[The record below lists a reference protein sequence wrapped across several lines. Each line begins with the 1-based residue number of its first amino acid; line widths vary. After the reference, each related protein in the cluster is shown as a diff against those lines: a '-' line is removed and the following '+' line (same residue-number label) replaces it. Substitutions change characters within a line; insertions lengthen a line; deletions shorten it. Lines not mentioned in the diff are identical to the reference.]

1 MWQLKY
7 FLRQVVSFSV
17 LVGAGWLLVQPD
29 AGASL
34 PDQLTQPLAPVLYD
48 LRGEVS
54 ASRYIYII
62 QTISNL
68 QVHLLP
74 VLLFLAAV
82 LATLLVSFLGCV
94 GTCLR
99 NRCMI
104 AVVGSQQSAVC
115 SQHSDNI
122 CSISCWC

>member
-1 MWQLKY
+1 MY
-7 FLRQVVSFSV
+7 
-17 LVGAGWLLVQPD
+17 P
-29 AGASL
+29 
-34 PDQLTQPLAPVLYD
+34 
-48 LRGEVS
+48 
-54 ASRYIYII
+54 
-62 QTISNL
+62 L
-68 QVHLLP
+68 QVNLLP

-104 AVVGSQQSAVC
+104 AVVGSQFATIRRV
-115 SQHSDNI
+115 SQHSDNNNNNI